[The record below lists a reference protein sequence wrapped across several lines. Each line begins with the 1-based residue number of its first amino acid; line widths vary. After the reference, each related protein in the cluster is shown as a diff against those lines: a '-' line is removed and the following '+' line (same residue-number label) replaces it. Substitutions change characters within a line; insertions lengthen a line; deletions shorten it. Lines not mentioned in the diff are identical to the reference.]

1 MLALAAGKSPGE
13 IAAELNLSVKTIA
26 TYKGRILNKL
36 ALHSTADLVHYVIDH
51 RLS

>member
-13 IAAELNLSVKTIA
+13 IAAELNLSVKTIS
-26 TYKGRILNKL
+26 TYKGRVLDKL
-36 ALHSTADLVHYVIDH
+36 GLHSTAELVRYVIDH